1 VIDEGKL
8 EEAARTELALLWRDL
23 ESACRAAADGRWS
36 MRCDS
41 VVDRIKALTALVGPT
56 PWDEVPPV
64 LVETRLYQE
73 IHLAIGIDT
82 EVKAWQIAEAKAL
95 AEIQRRA

>member
-41 VVDRIKALTALVGPT
+41 LVDRIKALTARVGPT
-56 PWDEVPPV
+56 PWEEVPLV
-64 LVETRLYQE
+64 FVETRLYQE
-73 IHLAIGIDT
+73 IHLAIGIDV
-82 EVKAWQIAEAKAL
+82 EVKPWRIAEAQAL
-95 AEIQRRA
+95 ADALRHG